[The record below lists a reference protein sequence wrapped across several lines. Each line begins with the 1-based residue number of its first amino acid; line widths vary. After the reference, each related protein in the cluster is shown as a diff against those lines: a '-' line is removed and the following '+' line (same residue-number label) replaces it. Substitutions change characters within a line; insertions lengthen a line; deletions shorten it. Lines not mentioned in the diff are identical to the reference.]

1 MNNIKEHAS
10 QWKYILDNCIDTD
23 NHQSFKDPESLKKI
37 LQRMSDTV
45 LTSLGF
51 YEPYDRKSLYF
62 NSIIDLKYKIPKF
75 ILDKITKPNTKK
87 QRTIVQLLEGSRELR
102 DGESMDCEWKCRTV
116 LNYFKKMIRPPIT
129 TNSVNDKLTDSYFV
143 NFIFDIKY
151 QFEIVASTNGM
162 VISIRFKEYCSTL
175 LSSTN
180 TELGIPTGSAPI
192 SPATRGF
199 DALLLK

>member
-37 LQRMSDTV
+37 IQRMSDTV

-102 DGESMDCEWKCRTV
+102 DGESMDCECGGRRLKCD
-116 LNYFKKMIRPPIT
+116 KKAKIDAKEIT
-129 TNSVNDKLTDSYFV
+129 IEEFRYLMNGSVGLY
-143 NFIFDIKY
+143 
-151 QFEIVASTNGM
+151 
-162 VISIRFKEYCSTL
+162 
-175 LSSTN
+175 
-180 TELGIPTGSAPI
+180 
-192 SPATRGF
+192 
-199 DALLLK
+199 